1 MRRRWRHRRRS
12 VHSNRVGWASEP
24 RKWDIAGAEA
34 VGSAEGN
41 MNGAGMQGA
50 ATLPWSRTPSRWKG
64 SRRNLGD
71 LTSPAAAAAD
81 TGHVGKSRRRS
92 RRGRGEESDG
102 CIVPVKPR
110 TMPAHVGGGDGGGK
124 AAGRREG
131 EQRRMPRTQGRA
143 WHVPEAVS
151 LRIGAAQVVY
161 ASELRSR
168 WTFDR
173 SPVRESRTPG
183 SVRVAPCKRVELS
196 CLRWQPRQSL
206 ASSRVPSLAWCPA
219 TATAKRR
226 QGGCRP
232 ECQ

>member
-1 MRRRWRHRRRS
+1 VLRRRWRHRRRS

-41 MNGAGMQGA
+41 MNGAVMQGA

-183 SVRVAPCKRVELS
+183 SVRGDRGNPAP
-196 CLRWQPRQSL
+196 
-206 ASSRVPSLAWCPA
+206 
-219 TATAKRR
+219 TATSFEEFGRWEPQK
-226 QGGCRP
+226 C
-232 ECQ
+232 

>member
-41 MNGAGMQGA
+41 TNGAVMQGA

-131 EQRRMPRTQGRA
+131 EQRRMPRTQRA
-143 WHVPEAVS
+143 
-151 LRIGAAQVVY
+151 
-161 ASELRSR
+161 ELGMSQSCEPA
-168 WTFDR
+168 DR
-173 SPVRESRTPG
+173 SCTGRLRLGASIALDLRQEPG
-183 SVRVAPCKRVELS
+183 AGKPHAGIC
-196 CLRWQPRQSL
+196 
-206 ASSRVPSLAWCPA
+206 A
-219 TATAKRR
+219 
-226 QGGCRP
+226 GGP
-232 ECQ
+232 G

>member
-1 MRRRWRHRRRS
+1 
-12 VHSNRVGWASEP
+12 
-24 RKWDIAGAEA
+24 
-34 VGSAEGN
+34 
-41 MNGAGMQGA
+41 
-50 ATLPWSRTPSRWKG
+50 
-64 SRRNLGD
+64 
-71 LTSPAAAAAD
+71 
-81 TGHVGKSRRRS
+81 
-92 RRGRGEESDG
+92 
-102 CIVPVKPR
+102 VKPR

-183 SVRVAPCKRVELS
+183 SVRGDRGNPAP
-196 CLRWQPRQSL
+196 
-206 ASSRVPSLAWCPA
+206 
-219 TATAKRR
+219 TATSFEEFGRWEPQK
-226 QGGCRP
+226 C
-232 ECQ
+232 